1 MSEKKEKKQVD
12 CFFAFRKW
20 ESLYL
25 QLKVVGVFLTES
37 QPVWIRNAYLM

>member
-25 QLKVVGVFLTES
+25 QLKVVGVFFNRITACMDS
-37 QPVWIRNAYLM
+37 